1 METFILTKNRVFFL
15 ALDMKVSMGMCQTMG
30 IHTNFG
36 EMKNM
41 KINVDI
47 GAQNLAYI
55 LKKIKPMNYI
65 MFGIFGNFGNF
76 GP

>member
-1 METFILTKNRVFFL
+1 
-15 ALDMKVSMGMCQTMG
+15 MKVSMGMCQTMG

-55 LKKIKPMNYI
+55 PKKKIKPMNYI
-65 MFGIFGNFGNF
+65 MFGNFGIFGNFG
-76 GP
+76 P

>member
-1 METFILTKNRVFFL
+1 
-15 ALDMKVSMGMCQTMG
+15 MKVSMGMCQTMG

-55 LKKIKPMNYI
+55 PEKKNQANELYYVWQLWYLW
-65 MFGIFGNFGNF
+65 
-76 GP
+76 

>member
-1 METFILTKNRVFFL
+1 MFFL

-55 LKKIKPMNYI
+55 PKKKNQANELY
-65 MFGIFGNFGNF
+65 NVW
-76 GP
+76 

>member
-1 METFILTKNRVFFL
+1 
-15 ALDMKVSMGMCQTMG
+15 MG

-55 LKKIKPMNYI
+55 PKKKIKPMNYI
-65 MFGIFGNFGNF
+65 MFGNFGIFGNFGNF

>member
-1 METFILTKNRVFFL
+1 
-15 ALDMKVSMGMCQTMG
+15 MKVSMGMCQTMG

-55 LKKIKPMNYI
+55 PKKKNQANELYYVWQLWYLW
-65 MFGIFGNFGNF
+65 
-76 GP
+76 